1 MSAIFQNVNFF
12 ISNIP
17 ALRSSVQIEMTPN
30 AVISTPSGATS
41 IGLNNN
47 NFVKSISESADISDL
62 NSTTKSG
69 ISSLFTLE
77 SITTNQSES
86 EIKSTANK
94 KEGTSEKKAAKS
106 KESNKTNS
114 NSQAVVCTTSIGG
127 ITSCTG
133 SK

>member
-41 IGLNNN
+41 IGLNNT
-47 NFVKSISESADISDL
+47 NFVKSISESADIFDL

-77 SITTNQSES
+77 NITSNQPES

-94 KEGTSEKKAAKS
+94 KEGSSKKKAAES
-106 KESNKTNS
+106 KKSNKTNS
-114 NSQAVVCTTSIGG
+114 N
-127 ITSCTG
+127 TG